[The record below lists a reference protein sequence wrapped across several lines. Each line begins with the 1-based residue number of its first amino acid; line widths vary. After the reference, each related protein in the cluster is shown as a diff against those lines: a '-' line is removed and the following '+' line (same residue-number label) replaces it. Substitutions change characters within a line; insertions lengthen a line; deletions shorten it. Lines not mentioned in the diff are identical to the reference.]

1 MILDST
7 ESDGTFLA
15 QAMKQHEAVLLAMK
29 QAGGYATL
37 GQLYQTAPKIPG
49 SEWKTKTPFASIRRI
64 VQTHEEFFK
73 IRPGLWA
80 LTSER
85 SRVLKL
91 FASEGLEGKERE
103 YSHYFYQG
111 LVVEIGNL
119 QGFQTF
125 IPSQDKN
132 KPFSGGKLGDVAT
145 LARLSEFTY
154 GAVLR
159 RALTIDV
166 TWLNS
171 RKYPDSFFEIEH
183 STDIYNSLLKFC
195 EFQDFRTKFYI
206 VADRLRKAEFDD
218 KVVLRAF
225 APIRPYV
232 KFWDYDAV
240 AQLHSKISE
249 AALLQRAML

>member
-1 MILDST
+1 
-7 ESDGTFLA
+7 
-15 QAMKQHEAVLLAMK
+15 MKQHQAVVLAMK

-37 GQLYQTAPKIPG
+37 GQLYQAAPKIPG
-49 SEWKTKTPFASIRRI
+49 CEWKTKTPFASIRRI
-64 VQTHEEFFK
+64 VQTHGEFFK

-80 LTSER
+80 LTSEK
-85 SRVLKL
+85 SRVLRL
-91 FASEGLEGKERE
+91 FTDPTVEPKERE

-132 KPFSGGKLGDVAT
+132 KPFAGRKLGEVAT
-145 LARLSEFTY
+145 LTLLSEFTY
-154 GAVLR
+154 ADVLR
-159 RALTIDV
+159 RARTIDV

-183 STDIYNSLLKFC
+183 STDIHNSLLKFS

-206 VADRLRKAEFDD
+206 VADRHRKAEFDD
-218 KVVLRAF
+218 KLSLGAF

-240 AQLHSKISE
+240 SELHTRIC
-249 AALLQRAML
+249 AAVLVQQTMT